1 MTVTDLLQSAQ
12 FVVDANG
19 NRHAVQFDFARW
31 EELVALLKNIE
42 AWEQEWHQPFDAVRA
57 AWDASLPAPNEVAIP
72 DDETL
77 VALVYQVR
85 DENFHNPLSPFPCL
99 QEA

>member
-19 NRHAVQFDFARW
+19 NRQAVQFDIAQW
-31 EELVALLKNIE
+31 DELITLLKNIE
-42 AWEQEWHQPFDAVRA
+42 AWEQKWHQPFDSIRV
-57 AWDASLPAPNEVAIP
+57 AWDTSEPAPDEDTIP

-77 VALVYQVR
+77 VDLVHQTR
-85 DENFHNPLSPFPCL
+85 DETI
-99 QEA
+99 